1 MAMARQAE
9 DKIIS
14 IVCSIIVPSSN
25 NRFGSDQLHLSIKHD
40 CLTAVSIQST
50 QNG

>member
-9 DKIIS
+9 DKIIR

-25 NRFGSDQLHLSIKHD
+25 NRFGSDQLHPMIQHD
-40 CLTAVSIQST
+40 GLTDESIQ
-50 QNG
+50 